1 MTSGRPAPS
10 DPSSEASVVTSTQS
24 AETTTPGRARRTVD
38 RSRILRYTLPGA
50 WAALIFSV
58 LSFTPSLLPRSGLF
72 QGVLAGINGAIGYG
86 VGVAL
91 AWVWREYADR
101 DRRPPAPRSWRVFGV
116 TAVVVG
122 IVAIALGER
131 WQSQLRELMGADD
144 VSLLRFVVMP
154 IVGVVVFIL
163 LVGVG
168 RMLRSA
174 YRGLSSVLERR
185 IGRRAA
191 RATGWLTVTVATILL
206 LSGVVYDNAIE
217 AVDSSFSV
225 GDQIVSDQLTQPQEA
240 TRSGSDESLVD
251 WEDLG
256 RQGRRFVSSGPS
268 AARITEVTGRPDVPP
283 VRAFVGT
290 ASEEDVDER
299 ARLAVDELERAGGF
313 DREYLMVAN
322 TTGSGFLEPGA
333 VDSFE
338 YLTGDS
344 AIVSMQYSYLPS
356 WISYLVDQRN
366 ARDAGRALFDAVYQR
381 WSALPQDAR
390 PKIYVYGESLG
401 SFGGETAFSGEADLA
416 NRSAGALFVGP
427 PNFNTLYREFTDQRD
442 EGSLEVEPVFRNGRI
457 VRFSNDAALPAEPVG
472 QPWDGP
478 HVLYLVHPSDPITW
492 WSPDLIW
499 DRPDWLSEPR
509 GRDVLPSMR
518 WIPLVT
524 FWQTTADMAVSQG
537 VPTGHGHT
545 YVGDHVDGWAQV
557 LQIAD
562 LTPAQVDQVREI
574 ILDEFDPDGPP
585 PSLTD

>member
-1 MTSGRPAPS
+1 MATAPEAAADSTVPVAPRRAGRII
-10 DPSSEASVVTSTQS
+10 
-24 AETTTPGRARRTVD
+24 ARLG
-38 RSRILRYTLPGA
+38 IARYTLPGA
-50 WAALIFSV
+50 WVALAFAL

-72 QGVLAGINGAIGYG
+72 QGVLAGINGALGYG

-101 DRRPPAPRSWRVFGV
+101 GPRHAGRRSWRIFVAS
-116 TAVVVG
+116 AVVG
-122 IVAIALGER
+122 GTIAVVLGER
-131 WQSQLRELMGADD
+131 WQSQLRQLMGADD
-144 VSLLRFVVMP
+144 VSLWRFVLMP
-154 IVGVVVFIL
+154 LAGAVTFVV
-163 LVGVG
+163 LVSLG
-168 RMLRSA
+168 RALRSA
-174 YRGLSSVLERR
+174 YRGLSSVLERK

-191 RATGWLTVTVATILL
+191 RATGWLTVTIATFLV

-217 AVDSSFSV
+217 AVDSSFSL
-225 GDQIVSDQLTQPQEA
+225 GDQAISGRLTPPKEA
-240 TRSGSDESLVD
+240 TRSGSEESLVA

-256 RQGRRFVSSGPS
+256 RQGRRFVSNGPS
-268 AARITEVTGRPDVPP
+268 AERITEVTGRPAVEP

-290 ASEEDVDER
+290 ASQEDVDER
-299 ARLAVDELERAGGF
+299 AQLAVDELERAGGF

-338 YLTGDS
+338 YLTGSS

-381 WSALPQDAR
+381 WSALPADAR
-390 PKIYVYGESLG
+390 PRIYIYGESLG

-416 NRSAGALFVGP
+416 NRTSGALFVGP
-427 PNFNTLYREFTDQRD
+427 PGFNTLYREFTDQRD
-442 EGSLEVEPVFRNGRI
+442 AGSREVEPVFRDGRV
-457 VRFSNDAALPAEPVG
+457 VRFSNDAAQPAEPVD

-492 WSPDLIW
+492 WSPELIW
-499 DRPDWLSEPR
+499 DKPDWLSEPR
-509 GRDVLPSMR
+509 GRDVLASMR
-518 WIPLVT
+518 WIPVVT

-562 LTPAQVDQVREI
+562 VSPAQIDRVREVV
-574 ILDEFDPDGPP
+574 LDEFDPDGPP
-585 PSLTD
+585 PSLVGD

>member
-1 MTSGRPAPS
+1 MTSTRSVEPAAP
-10 DPSSEASVVTSTQS
+10 EQVRR
-24 AETTTPGRARRTVD
+24 TTTRPT
-38 RSRILRYTLPGA
+38 IFRYTLPGA
-50 WAALIFSV
+50 WVALIFSV

-101 DRRPPAPRSWRVFGV
+101 DRRRPTSRSWRIFLV

-122 IVAIALGER
+122 ATAIALGER

-144 VSLLRFVVMP
+144 VSLVRFIIMPVVAVVMF
-154 IVGVVVFIL
+154 VL
-163 LVGVG
+163 LVGLG
-168 RMLRSA
+168 RALRSA
-174 YRGLSSVLERR
+174 YRGLASVLDRK
-185 IGRRAA
+185 IGHRAA
-191 RATGWLTVTVATILL
+191 RATGWLTVVIATFLV

-217 AVDSSFSV
+217 AVDASFSV
-225 GDQIVSDQLTQPQEA
+225 GDQVVSEQLTQPQDA
-240 TRSGSDESLVD
+240 TRSGSEQSLVR

-256 RQGRRFVSSGPS
+256 RQGRRFVSNGPS
-268 AARITEVTGRPDVPP
+268 ADRITEVTGRPGTDP
-283 VRAFVGT
+283 VRVFVGT
-290 ASEEDVDER
+290 ASEEDVDAR
-299 ARLAVDELERAGGF
+299 AQLAVDELERAGGF

-381 WSALPQDAR
+381 WSALPSDAR
-390 PKIYVYGESLG
+390 PKIYIYGESLG

-416 NRSAGALFVGP
+416 NRTAGALFVGP
-427 PNFNTLYREFTDQRD
+427 PNFNTLFREFSDRRD

-457 VRFSNDAALPAEPVG
+457 VRFSNDAAQPAEPVD

-478 HVLYLVHPSDPITW
+478 HVLYLQHPSDPITW

-499 DRPDWLSEPR
+499 DKPDWLSERR

-524 FWQTTADMAVSQG
+524 FWQTTADMAVSQN

-562 LTPAQVDQVREI
+562 LLPAQVDRVRDVV
-574 ILDEFDPDGPP
+574 LDEFDPDGPP
-585 PSLTD
+585 PSLIED

>member
-1 MTSGRPAPS
+1 MTSTP
-10 DPSSEASVVTSTQS
+10 VTSTPVTSTPETSTDS
-24 AETTTPGRARRTVD
+24 AEPSGPSRTRRIV
-38 RSRILRYTLPGA
+38 SRLVRYTLPGA
-50 WAALIFSV
+50 WVALIFAV

-101 DRRPPAPRSWRVFGV
+101 GPRPATRRSWYIFAA
-116 TAVVVG
+116 AVVIIGVL
-122 IVAIALGER
+122 AIALGER

-144 VSLLRFVVMP
+144 ESLWRFVLMPVAGIVMF
-154 IVGVVVFIL
+154 VL
-163 LVGVG
+163 LVSVG
-168 RMLRSA
+168 RGLRRA
-174 YRGLSSVLERR
+174 YRGLSSVLERK

-191 RATGWLTVTVATILL
+191 RATGWLTVTLATFLV

-225 GDQIVSDQLTQPQEA
+225 GDQLVSERLTRPQEP

-251 WEDLG
+251 WADLG
-256 RQGRRFVSSGPS
+256 RQGRRFVSNGPS
-268 AARITEVTGRPDVPP
+268 AERITEVTGRPAVAP

-299 ARLAVDELERAGGF
+299 AQLAVDELERAGGF
-313 DREYLMVAN
+313 EREYLMVAN

-333 VDSFE
+333 VESFE

-356 WISYLVDQRN
+356 WISYLVDQQN

-381 WSALPQDAR
+381 WSALPADAR
-390 PKIYVYGESLG
+390 PKIYIYGESLG

-416 NRSAGALFVGP
+416 NRTSGALFVGP
-427 PNFNTLYREFTDQRD
+427 PGFNTLYREFTDRRD
-442 EGSLEVEPVFRNGRI
+442 DGSFEVEPVFRDGRI
-457 VRFSNDAALPAEPVG
+457 VRFSNDASQPAEPAD

-499 DRPDWLSEPR
+499 DKPDWLSEPR
-509 GRDVLPSMR
+509 GRDVLSSMR

-562 LTPAQVDQVREI
+562 LEQAQVDRVREL
-574 ILDEFDPDGPP
+574 ILDEFDPDGPA
-585 PSLTD
+585 PSLVED